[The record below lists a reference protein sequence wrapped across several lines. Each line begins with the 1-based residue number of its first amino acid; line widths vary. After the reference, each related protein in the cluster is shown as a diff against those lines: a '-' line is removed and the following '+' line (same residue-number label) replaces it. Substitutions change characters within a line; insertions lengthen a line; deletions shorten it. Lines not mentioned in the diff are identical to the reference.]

1 MTEEKDQV
9 KEVDREE
16 TIDGEQPE
24 SAEETV
30 DATAEETSEL
40 EKLQA
45 EIDRQKDAFLRLN
58 AEFQNFKK
66 RTEKE
71 KSDIYKFANEKVFL
85 DLLEVMDN
93 VERAMSALETEEEN
107 PFFGGIRQIKKSFQD
122 IFNKYGLERIDAV
135 GAPFDPELHHA
146 VMTEDA
152 EDTESEHVIEEL
164 QKGYTLN
171 GKVIRHAMVKV
182 AK

>member
-1 MTEEKDQV
+1 MEEKEKV
-9 KEVDREE
+9 KDIDREE
-16 TIDGEQPE
+16 AAEVEQTDVSGETTE
-24 SAEETV
+24 
-30 DATAEETSEL
+30 TAEETSDL
-40 EKLQA
+40 GKLQA
-45 EIDRQKDAFLRLN
+45 EVDRQKDAFLRLN

-71 KSDIYKFANEKVFL
+71 KTDIYKFANEKVFL

-93 VERAMSALETEEEN
+93 VERAVQAFEADEEEN
-107 PFFGGIRQIKKSFQD
+107 PFFGGLRQIKKSFQD
-122 IFNKYGLERIDAV
+122 IFNKYGLERIEAV

-152 EDTESEHVIEEL
+152 EDADSEVVIEEL